1 MTAEGPV
8 CSVAP
13 FLLAVLISP
22 LILLRPTHMTHYS
35 QIPTLNQLASYAS
48 SGEFLTLM
56 TPSEVTLQNALLS
69 VIFNI
74 CERGHLA
81 QSDLA
86 SLMDAWDGLSHH
98 LELPP
103 PGGSEGGA
111 GATANNGEGSGD
123 GNGDTTA
130 NNGEANEQGNGD
142 GNEGEGGNTG
152 EGGNEGENEAGGDD
166 MDVDMRPP
174 LDGDAAA
181 ASSSGQKRPLTPS
194 ADWSGRLRP
203 SKVVVT
209 YTELRAGTGTSGG
222 SKGKQKAVPQDPQQD
237 PPEDLDDADVDF
249 TFHFNIPAVNDLPS
263 PPSLSTTPPA
273 NPPSQ
278 TEKVSSFLTVHS
290 DI

>member
-130 NNGEANEQGNGD
+130 NNGEANKQGNGD

-166 MDVDMRPP
+166 MDVDTRPP

-181 ASSSGQKRPLTPS
+181 ASSSGQNGLSPLRRTGQADYDPPRSSLRTLSSVLGRAPREDPRESRKPCPRILSKTPRRTLTMPMLISPSTSTSQPSTTCRRPLRFPPPPLPTHQ
-194 ADWSGRLRP
+194 
-203 SKVVVT
+203 V
-209 YTELRAGTGTSGG
+209 
-222 SKGKQKAVPQDPQQD
+222 KQKR
-237 PPEDLDDADVDF
+237 
-249 TFHFNIPAVNDLPS
+249 
-263 PPSLSTTPPA
+263 
-273 NPPSQ
+273 
-278 TEKVSSFLTVHS
+278 
-290 DI
+290 